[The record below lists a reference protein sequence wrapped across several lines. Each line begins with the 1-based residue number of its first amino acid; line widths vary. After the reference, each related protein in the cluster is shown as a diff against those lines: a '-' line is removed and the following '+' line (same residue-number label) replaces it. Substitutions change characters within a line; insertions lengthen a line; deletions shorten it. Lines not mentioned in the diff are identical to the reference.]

1 MFKKITNEINSLK
14 NPDKAKI
21 LQGFFK
27 TWIWEYSEWDVFLG
41 INVPELRNIAKKY
54 ISINFEDIELL
65 LNSEIHDFRFVALCI
80 LRLKYEKWE
89 ENTKKGVFDFSIK
102 NIEKINNW
110 DLVDTYVLYTIWNY
124 LLDKDKEILY
134 KFSKSENLWIRR
146 ISIIS
151 TFAFIKENSFED
163 TIKICEILINDKHD
177 LIHKATWWML
187 REIWKRDKQILIKF
201 LDKYNKNMP
210 RTMLRYS
217 IEKLNLEEKKTYMKK

>member
-1 MFKKITNEINSLK
+1 MLEKITNEINSFK

-27 TWIWEYSEWDVFLG
+27 TWIWEYGEWDIFLG
-41 INVPELRNIAKKY
+41 ITVPELRNIAKKY
-54 ISINFEDIELL
+54 ISANFDDIKIL

-80 LRLKYEKWE
+80 LRLKYEKWT
-89 ENTKKGVFDFSIK
+89 ENDKKWVFDFSIK

-110 DLVDTYVLYTIWNY
+110 DLVDTYIPYTIWNY
-124 LLDKDKEILY
+124 LLDKNKEILY
-134 KFSKSENLWIRR
+134 TFSKSDSLWIRR

-151 TFAFIKENSFED
+151 TFAFIKVNLFED
-163 TIKICEILINDKHD
+163 TLKICEILLEDKHD

-187 REIWKRDKQILIKF
+187 RETWKRDKQILINF
-201 LDKYNKNMP
+201 LDKHHKNMP

>member
-27 TWIWEYSEWDVFLG
+27 TWIWEYSEWDIFLG

-80 LRLKYEKWE
+80 LRLKYEKWD
-89 ENTKKGVFDFSIK
+89 ENIKKGVFDFSIK

-151 TFAFIKENSFED
+151 TFAFIKRNSFED
-163 TIKICEILINDKHD
+163 TIKICEILIDDKHD

-201 LDKYNKNMP
+201 LDKYHKNMP